1 VKQKEGK
8 FKVDEE
14 TDELVLIEDDN
25 EERFYIE
32 QEINL
37 DDNRYL
43 ILIPSE
49 EGKYDQDE
57 ALVLKLF
64 KEGESEVL
72 SIIEDEEEFEKV
84 KEAYINN

>member
-1 VKQKEGK
+1 MKQKEGK